1 MPETAG
7 LLPGIPGKR
16 CAHCNTQTTPLWRNG
31 PDGPKTLC
39 NACGV
44 RDNRRHAKT
53 RNAAARPRPRKPAG
67 EGAAARAKPRPA
79 GLSPRRPD
87 SPGADALGGRRS
99 ARWNAGLL
107 AKQAKADADEEAAAA
122 RARKRLKAS
131 NAAAAAAA
139 RARDVGPDGTIFT
152 PGAREVETYD
162 APVGFV
168 PSARYVS
175 SRPEGA
181 AGRFAP
187 GGPAPLYNATEA
199 DQQWL
204 QGVNAP
210 RAQTDHLLVG
220 QLENLFDVF
229 EEAGWHSG
237 ETPASAQA
245 SYDILGYST
254 SVAEAEA
261 AVKAANAGAGAFGL
275 GGDASWADEGDLF
288 SPALAVHEGA
298 SAWDAAQLQPRDWKR
313 PETFAEGS
321 DRSYTP
327 PLTPNGSVEPAF
339 AAALSSKG
347 SEDGS
352 VGAGSPGS
360 VPSNSADTED
370 FQSDAE
376 EAAWGSKSGNG
387 KSSDLAARVGS
398 IENARVTRAGKKIDR
413 SNAGPLEVIK
423 GTSELKN
430 DIINRKTNRKNVG
443 EDVER
448 HHKKNKN
455 AARGAGARRY
465 VPTAEDAELVF
476 GYYRALRERNGGVA
490 LLPRFERPAPP
501 QFRARAQLGG
511 VAGDYADDDDE
522 GGAADANEYQFVL
535 GYEGVR
541 RQQRERA
548 ERAEAIAAAARRRR
562 RRACFNPAAS
572 KRRRKQQAA
581 MEVAIEAPLTIVHE
595 PLFPDA
601 EEAEEK
607 DAVAAD
613 ADAAGTAAEDH
624 REPAAE
630 DAESDWETDDDVPL
644 ATLAERDASPEPT
657 LADIAAEQAARE
669 AEEAETLRL
678 AKLRA
683 KLEAKIEARQARL
696 AAAAA
701 GEPSVMRK
709 VACAASCVLS
719 RFMGKPQSQSQS
731 QSRPRPAASTIHPI
745 DSPAT
750 PKKRR
755 TPRFGGDRGGGG
767 SHRVP
772 FLGGAERRVAVKTE
786 A

>member
-1 MPETAG
+1 MPETSG

-53 RNAAARPRPRKPAG
+53 RNAASRPRPRKPAG
-67 EGAAARAKPRPA
+67 EGTAARAKPRPA
-79 GLSPRRPD
+79 GLSSRRLD
-87 SPGADALGGRRS
+87 ASGVDALGGRRS

-122 RARKRLKAS
+122 RARKRLKVS
-131 NAAAAAAA
+131 NAAAAAA

-175 SRPEGA
+175 SRPEGV

-210 RAQTDHLLVG
+210 RAQSEHLLVG

-237 ETPASAQA
+237 ETPGSARDA
-245 SYDILGYST
+245 YDVLGYST

-275 GGDASWADEGDLF
+275 GGDLSWADGGDLF

-298 SAWDAAQLQPRDWKR
+298 SAWDAVQLQPREGKR
-313 PETFAEGS
+313 SETFAEGS

-339 AAALSSKG
+339 VAALSSKG

-360 VPSNSADTED
+360 VPSNSADTEED
-370 FQSDAE
+370 QSDAE

-398 IENARVTRAGKKIDR
+398 IENARVTRAGKKIGR

-423 GTSELKN
+423 GTGELEN
-430 DIINRKTNRKNVG
+430 DIINRRTNRKNVG
-443 EDVER
+443 VEEER

-476 GYYRALRERNGGVA
+476 GHYRALRERMHSC
-490 LLPRFERPAPP
+490 L
-501 QFRARAQLGG
+501 
-511 VAGDYADDDDE
+511 
-522 GGAADANEYQFVL
+522 
-535 GYEGVR
+535 
-541 RQQRERA
+541 
-548 ERAEAIAAAARRRR
+548 
-562 RRACFNPAAS
+562 AC
-572 KRRRKQQAA
+572 
-581 MEVAIEAPLTIVHE
+581 VC
-595 PLFPDA
+595 
-601 EEAEEK
+601 
-607 DAVAAD
+607 
-613 ADAAGTAAEDH
+613 
-624 REPAAE
+624 
-630 DAESDWETDDDVPL
+630 
-644 ATLAERDASPEPT
+644 
-657 LADIAAEQAARE
+657 
-669 AEEAETLRL
+669 
-678 AKLRA
+678 
-683 KLEAKIEARQARL
+683 
-696 AAAAA
+696 
-701 GEPSVMRK
+701 
-709 VACAASCVLS
+709 CA
-719 RFMGKPQSQSQS
+719 
-731 QSRPRPAASTIHPI
+731 
-745 DSPAT
+745 
-750 PKKRR
+750 
-755 TPRFGGDRGGGG
+755 
-767 SHRVP
+767 
-772 FLGGAERRVAVKTE
+772 
-786 A
+786 

>member
-1 MPETAG
+1 MPETSG

-53 RNAAARPRPRKPAG
+53 RNAASRPRPRKPAG
-67 EGAAARAKPRPA
+67 EGTAARAKPRPA
-79 GLSPRRPD
+79 GLSSRRLD
-87 SPGADALGGRRS
+87 ASGVDALGGRRS

-122 RARKRLKAS
+122 RARKRLKVS
-131 NAAAAAAA
+131 NAAAAAA

-175 SRPEGA
+175 SRPEGV

-210 RAQTDHLLVG
+210 RAQSEHLLVG

-237 ETPASAQA
+237 ETPGSARDA
-245 SYDILGYST
+245 YDVLGYST

-261 AVKAANAGAGAFGL
+261 AVKAAIAGAGAFGL
-275 GGDASWADEGDLF
+275 GGDLSWADEGDLF

-298 SAWDAAQLQPRDWKR
+298 SAWDAVQLQPREGKR
-313 PETFAEGS
+313 SETFAEGS

-339 AAALSSKG
+339 VAALSSKG

-360 VPSNSADTED
+360 VPSNSADTEED
-370 FQSDAE
+370 QSDAE

-398 IENARVTRAGKKIDR
+398 IENARVTRAGKKIGR

-423 GTSELKN
+423 GTGELEN
-430 DIINRKTNRKNVG
+430 DIINRRTNRKNVG
-443 EDVER
+443 VEEER

-476 GYYRALRERNGGVA
+476 GHYRALRERNGGVA

-501 QFRARAQLGG
+501 QIRARAQLGG
-511 VAGDYADDDDE
+511 GAGDFAEDDE
-522 GGAADANEYQFVL
+522 GDDADVCEYQFVL

-548 ERAEAIAAAARRRR
+548 ERAEAVAAAARRRR

-601 EEAEEK
+601 AEAEETH
-607 DAVAAD
+607 AIAAD
-613 ADAAGTAAEDH
+613 ADGNVAEND
-624 REPAAE
+624 EPAAK

-644 ATLAERDASPEPT
+644 AALADRDAPPEPT
-657 LADIAAEQAARE
+657 LAELAAEAAARE
-669 AEEAETLRL
+669 AEEAETFRL

-683 KLEAKIEARQARL
+683 KLEAKIEARRARL

-709 VACAASCVLS
+709 VASAASCVLS
-719 RFMGKPQSQSQS
+719 RFMGKPQSQPLTLSPS
-731 QSRPRPAASTIHPI
+731 RPAASMMHPI

-755 TPRFGGDRGGGG
+755 TPRFGGDRDGGG

-772 FLGGAERRVAVKTE
+772 SLGGAERRVAVKTE